1 MKWFFVAL
9 ALLVGM
15 FLPVQAGINTEL
27 KRFVQE
33 PVWAAFISFAVGT
46 VALLAFGLVQGLPVQ
61 GLAASFQAPLWTWT
75 GGFFGA
81 FFVAAS
87 VVLTLHLGATTM
99 SAFIIAGQLLASL
112 ALDHYG
118 VLGYALH
125 EASPM
130 RLLGAA
136 LVLAGAVLVRIS

>member
-1 MKWFFVAL
+1 MKWFFVGL
-9 ALLVGM
+9 ALVVGM

-46 VALLAFGLVQGLPVQ
+46 VALLVFGLVQGLPAQ
-61 GLAASFQAPLWTWT
+61 GLTASFGAPVWTWT

-87 VVLTLHLGATTM
+87 VVLTLKLGATAM
-99 SAFIIAGQLLASL
+99 SAFIIAGQLAASVL
-112 ALDHYG
+112 LDHYG
-118 VLGYALH
+118 VLGYAVH
-125 EASPM
+125 EVNPM

-136 LVLAGAVLVRIS
+136 LVLAGAVLVRFF